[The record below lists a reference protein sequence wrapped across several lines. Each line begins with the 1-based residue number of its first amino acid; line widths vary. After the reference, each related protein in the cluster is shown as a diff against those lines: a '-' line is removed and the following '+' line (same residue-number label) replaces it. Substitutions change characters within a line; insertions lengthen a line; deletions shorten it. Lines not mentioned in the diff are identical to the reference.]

1 MEWGGDV
8 RVPAAPHHQKFGE
21 IGLDGFKRAAK
32 VARINHV
39 AIAVAENV
47 VAGELLCAAKNI
59 VNALCPEFVAFHM
72 RFVAKAKL
80 TGNLGGAVVVAEKNN
95 FNVGM
100 EKRPAF
106 EGVALN
112 DFAVA
117 SKRFCGGEQRQHI
130 FLF

>member
-1 MEWGGDV
+1 MAGD
-8 RVPAAPHHQKFGE
+8 
-21 IGLDGFKRAAK
+21 
-32 VARINHV
+32 
-39 AIAVAENV
+39 
-47 VAGELLCAAKNI
+47 LLRPAKNKI
-59 VNALCPEFVAFHM
+59 DALCPEFVAFHM
-72 RFVAKAKL
+72 RFVAKAQFAR
-80 TGNLGGAVVVAEKNN
+80 NLDGSGIVAEKNN
-95 FNVGM
+95 FNIGM

>member
-1 MEWGGDV
+1 MAGD
-8 RVPAAPHHQKFGE
+8 
-21 IGLDGFKRAAK
+21 
-32 VARINHV
+32 
-39 AIAVAENV
+39 
-47 VAGELLCAAKNI
+47 LLRPAKNKI
-59 VNALCPEFVAFHM
+59 DALCPKFVAFHM

-95 FNVGM
+95 FNIGM